1 MQLGIIMGSVRIKR
15 ICPEIAA
22 YVKRTI
28 ENDQSLCS
36 ENVELQTIDLR
47 QVALPL
53 YEDDDDL
60 IPAQIKNVDGY
71 TDSRTRSWSRVVS
84 TLDIIIFVT
93 PQYNWG
99 YPAALKN
106 AIDRVYHEWRG
117 KSAIVVSYGGHGGD
131 KCNRQ
136 LQEVLQGLKMNV
148 VGGVTMNIPVG
159 VIPLPEGA
167 VTGFNA
173 QNEEILQL
181 VASCVKSAKS
191 RQ

>member
-1 MQLGIIMGSVRIKR
+1 MGSVRTKR
-15 ICPEIAA
+15 VCPEIAA

-28 ENDQSLCS
+28 ENDQSLC
-36 ENVELQTIDLR
+36 NQNIELQIIDLN

-60 IPAQIKNVDGY
+60 IPAQVKDVDGY
-71 TDSRTRSWSRVVS
+71 VDSRTRLWSRTVS
-84 TLDIIIFVT
+84 SLDVFIFVT

-148 VGGVTMNIPVG
+148 VGGVSMSIPVG
-159 VIPLPEGA
+159 VIPLPEGT
-167 VTGFNA
+167 VPGFSVY
-173 QNEEILQL
+173 NEEILQL
-181 VASCVKSAKS
+181 VASCIKNTNS